1 MAAIRDYV
9 GSLLNNAVGGGTNG
23 GTNGPGSAPDSA
35 GTSPKKQSLALP
47 HTPPAANSRAASHSS
62 AFNSAS
68 DDADDIVQFRDIH
81 PAALTRTE
89 TEDLD
94 RQLKGFHFEDRG
106 ASSEPEQIPAPR
118 GRARKEDPFGQT
130 FFSAKETFQDGRDRD
145 IKLVIP
151 DEPESRELSRSR
163 RSPVSVSASSGGGG
177 SGGGFFSRILQK
189 RKNST
194 RQSIEAEEQEDDD
207 MEDTDDQDKRAEG
220 WNADVLGYAPNYSM
234 FSDLKYIKVRAH
246 HRPVHQKKRNFDR
259 LFLAQELRTHDP
271 ADPLVSDNSRLGS
284 QKAQKVISSSPIG
297 AIWAMK
303 FSLDGRYLAAAGQD
317 RVLRVWKVCTRP
329 QNSPYEDYFGF
340 KGHKMYAPVFEEQ
353 PACEFRG
360 HEGDILD
367 LSWSKNNFLISSSMD
382 KTVRLWHPDREEE
395 IASFP
400 HNDFVTCVEFH
411 PKDDRFFV
419 SGSMDRQLR
428 LWSIL
433 DKTVAFARQVPD
445 IVTAVAFTPNGHTV
459 VAGCLRGQ
467 LYFYQTHKLVLQ
479 TQLQVRI
486 STKSK
491 HAYKSK
497 ITGIQVVT
505 EPKKSR
511 THNNIYNPMHAAV
524 AAEDDYKM
532 LITTNDSRIR
542 LYNYRTKALIAKYRG
557 LDNDHSQIKASFSD
571 DYRFI
576 ISGSEG
582 ERSYIWD
589 TIRSESGTAL
599 NHVSSKT
606 IKAYEYFHSHQST
619 VTVALFAPLQ
629 TRQLLDLNHDPI
641 YSIVNP
647 PKVVLGQHDMPP
659 EKSLYPHHD
668 GHIIVAADYSGQ
680 IKVFRQ
686 DSAYAK
692 RKLAEDSAS
701 FIQSRRSMNSVGG
714 ASGRSSPRGRSSRSS
729 STSAWNRFS
738 RGVRSPAVSPGTS
751 IHRQS
756 FGASSGTAPMGV
768 IASGLSSANH
778 AIMDP
783 STFPRARKSSISG
796 ISQRSAR
803 TEASA
808 RTETSAEGRFS
819 VLRTKSVP
827 EIHINDEEGREL
839 EPQDSNRDNSVIGSD
854 SDEDINDEDG
864 VSDDEEGEEDL
875 AKQTSLVCETCGSQN
890 FKVRVIEGMVI
901 LCCSACR
908 TPINQAEST

>member
-1 MAAIRDYV
+1 MAAIREYV
-9 GSLLNNAVGGGTNG
+9 GSLLSNATSGSANNPNS
-23 GTNGPGSAPDSA
+23 PIQSAPDSA
-35 GTSPKKQSLALP
+35 GTSPKKHSLALP
-47 HTPPAANSRAASHSS
+47 HTPPAGASRAASHSS

-68 DDADDIVQFRDIH
+68 DEADDNVQFRDIH
-81 PAALTRTE
+81 PAALVRTE
-89 TEDLD
+89 TEEVD
-94 RQLKGFHFEDRG
+94 RQLNHFHFEDRG
-106 ASSEPEQIPAPR
+106 ASSEPEQIPLR
-118 GRARKEDPFGQT
+118 GRQGRKDDTFGST
-130 FFSAKETFQDGRDRD
+130 FFSAKETFLDGRDRD

-151 DEPESRELSRSR
+151 ETRDSGELSRPR
-163 RSPVSVSASSGGGG
+163 KSPVSATASSSHSG
-177 SGGGFFSRILQK
+177 SGFFSRILQK
-189 RKNST
+189 RKNSG
-194 RQSIEAEEQEDDD
+194 RQSIEAEEQEDDEKE
-207 MEDTDDQDKRAEG
+207 EDQDGDDKRAEG
-220 WNADVLGYAPNYSM
+220 WCADVMGYAPNYSM
-234 FSDLKYIKVRAH
+234 FSDLKYVKVRAH
-246 HRPVHQKKRNFDR
+246 HRPHQKKRNFDH

-271 ADPLVSDNSRLGS
+271 TDPLATDNSRLAS
-284 QKAQKVISSSPIG
+284 QKAQRVISSSPIG

-340 KGHKMYAPVFEEQ
+340 KGTKMYAPVFEET
-353 PACEFRG
+353 PEREFRG

-382 KTVRLWHPDREEE
+382 KTVRLWHPDRQEE

-419 SGSMDRQLR
+419 SGSMDRQMR

-433 DKTVAFARQVPD
+433 DKQVAFVRQVPD
-445 IVTAVAFTPNGHTV
+445 IVTAVAFTPNGNTII
-459 VAGCLRGQ
+459 AGCLRGQ
-467 LYFYQTHKLVLQ
+467 LYFYQTHQLVLQ

-486 STKSK
+486 STKVK

-582 ERSYIWD
+582 ERTYVWD
-589 TIRSESGTAL
+589 TIRSDSGTGL

-629 TRQLLDLNHDPI
+629 TRQLLDLAHDPI

-647 PKVVLGQHDMPP
+647 PKVVLGQNEMAP
-659 EKSLYPHHD
+659 EKALYPHHD
-668 GHIIVAADYSGQ
+668 GHIIVAADYSGK

-686 DSAYAK
+686 DSAYNK

-701 FIQSRRSMNSVGG
+701 FIHSRRSFNSVGG

-729 STSAWNRFS
+729 SASAWNRFS

-751 IHRQS
+751 IHRKS
-756 FGASSGTAPMGV
+756 FGATTSTGQGSLGV

-778 AIMDP
+778 TIMDS
-783 STFPRARKSSISG
+783 STFPRAPRKSSASG
-796 ISQRSAR
+796 VSQVSRR
-803 TEASA
+803 TSDSLFTPEK
-808 RTETSAEGRFS
+808 T
-819 VLRTKSVP
+819 VP
-827 EIHINDEEGREL
+827 EIHVNDEEGHEI
-839 EPQDSNRDNSVIGSD
+839 EPAGSIRSNSVLMSD
-854 SDEDINDEDG
+854 SDEEVDEDT
-864 VSDDEEGEEDL
+864 DQEELTEQ
-875 AKQTSLVCETCGSQN
+875 ASLVCEKCGSQN

-908 TPINQAEST
+908 TPINEAAST